1 MATKQEFASRFA
13 KHKDELEWLF
23 MELYHNREGLEVL
36 EREMAEAYNARSAEL
51 KALDKARS
59 ADPEWYKRGNM
70 FGMTM
75 YTDLFAGNLKELA
88 RKLPYLKEQKLTYLH
103 LMPLLQMPHPHNDG
117 GNAREDGIH
126 KGMRF
131 SGSTLLYAG
140 LVLPQLFGDYPSVQL
155 HLTRK
160 G

>member
-1 MATKQEFASRFA
+1 MATKQEFESRFA

-88 RKLPYLKEQKLTYLH
+88 KKLPYLKEQKLTYLH
-103 LMPLLQMPHPHNDG
+103 LMPLLQMPHPHNDTG
-117 GNAREDGIH
+117 KSGTYQQPTLPISENILIHGLHGFAQGIE
-126 KGMRF
+126 
-131 SGSTLLYAG
+131 
-140 LVLPQLFGDYPSVQL
+140 PI
-155 HLTRK
+155 
-160 G
+160 

>member
-1 MATKQEFASRFA
+1 MAAKQEFVSRFA

-59 ADPEWYKRGNM
+59 ADPDWYKRGNM

-88 RKLPYLKEQKLTYLH
+88 KKLPYLKEQKLTYLH

-117 GNAREDGIH
+117 GYAVEDFDTVDPALGTN
-126 KGMRF
+126 KDLEDLKQAVSR
-131 SGSTLLYAG
+131 
-140 LVLPQLFGDYPSVQL
+140 
-155 HLTRK
+155 
-160 G
+160 